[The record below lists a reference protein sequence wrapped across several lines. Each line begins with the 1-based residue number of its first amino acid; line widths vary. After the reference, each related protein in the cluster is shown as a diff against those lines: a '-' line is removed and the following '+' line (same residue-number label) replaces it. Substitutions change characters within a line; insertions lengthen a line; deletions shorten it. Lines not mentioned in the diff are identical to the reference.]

1 MAKIL
6 EDIEIRGWNG
16 VDNCLLSKSII
27 KEMSVPEFFKNL
39 TTKSYQCGFNVEK
52 SSFHDAQKLQITEIP
67 YIHSHFSLL
76 QYTRIG
82 LFYAI
87 RDSYVCPPLV

>member
-1 MAKIL
+1 MFIKMAKHL

-27 KEMSVPEFFKNL
+27 KEMSVPDFFKNL
-39 TTKSYQCGFNVEK
+39 NTKSYQCGFNVEK

-76 QYTRIG
+76 QYT
-82 LFYAI
+82 
-87 RDSYVCPPLV
+87 

>member
-1 MAKIL
+1 MFIKMAKHL

-27 KEMSVPEFFKNL
+27 KEMSVPDFFKNL

-52 SSFHDAQKLQITEIP
+52 SSFHDP
-67 YIHSHFSLL
+67 
-76 QYTRIG
+76 
-82 LFYAI
+82 
-87 RDSYVCPPLV
+87 